1 MHRPAAVQT
10 CRCTV
15 SPSGTSRRD
24 RLAAMGAEIHCM
36 AERSALTRWCRERES
51 NPHESLSS
59 PDFESGAST
68 SSAIPA
74 RTAKL
79 TRSSVRKLINVYF
92 QISYSDISQVI
103 PCSAIAGANCRRVPV
118 PAPAEP
124 SRLRRGLS
132 ADHVACGRHAFIARR
147 VLACDD
153 VHGQWPCLLLALAAP
168 AGADES
174 LVSELVAAAP
184 AANPKVLSLAARAA
198 DCARRQG
205 LLDGFHHLAVIDYSL
220 PSTQPRLWVFDVD
233 RGRLLF
239 QELVAHGRN
248 TGEKV
253 AEHFSNVEGSK
264 MSSLGLF
271 QATDTYY
278 GNNGY
283 SLRLRGLDAGFND
296 NALSR
301 AIVMHGAPYVSE
313 AIAARLGRLG
323 RSWGCPAV
331 RQEVA
336 RSRDRHAEG
345 RGAAVRLLPRQ
356 QVAEG
361 VAAADLRR
369 PGPVA
374 GSRPTR
380 RRPRRAADR
389 ARCGPGPARAGPS
402 ASMRAPCCAPTS
414 TTNCPTS

>member
-1 MHRPAAVQT
+1 MAA
-10 CRCTV
+10 
-15 SPSGTSRRD
+15 
-24 RLAAMGAEIHCM
+24 L
-36 AERSALTRWCRERES
+36 L
-51 NPHESLSS
+51 L
-59 PDFESGAST
+59 
-68 SSAIPA
+68 
-74 RTAKL
+74 L
-79 TRSSVRKLINVYF
+79 
-92 QISYSDISQVI
+92 
-103 PCSAIAGANCRRVPV
+103 
-118 PAPAEP
+118 
-124 SRLRRGLS
+124 
-132 ADHVACGRHAFIARR
+132 
-147 VLACDD
+147 VLAT
-153 VHGQWPCLLLALAAP
+153 P

-174 LVSELVAAAP
+174 LAAQLVAAAP
-184 AANPKVLSLAARAA
+184 TASPKVLSLAARAA
-198 DCARRQG
+198 DCALRQG

-253 AEHFSNVEGSK
+253 AERFSNIEGSK

-278 GNNGY
+278 GSNGY

-336 RSRDRHAEG
+336 RVMIDALKGGALLFAYYPDSKWLKESPLLTCATGPQSRIAG
-345 RGAAVRLLPRQ
+345 NALPPAPRG
-356 QVAEG
+356 
-361 VAAADLRR
+361 
-369 PGPVA
+369 
-374 GSRPTR
+374 
-380 RRPRRAADR
+380 
-389 ARCGPGPARAGPS
+389 
-402 ASMRAPCCAPTS
+402 
-414 TTNCPTS
+414 